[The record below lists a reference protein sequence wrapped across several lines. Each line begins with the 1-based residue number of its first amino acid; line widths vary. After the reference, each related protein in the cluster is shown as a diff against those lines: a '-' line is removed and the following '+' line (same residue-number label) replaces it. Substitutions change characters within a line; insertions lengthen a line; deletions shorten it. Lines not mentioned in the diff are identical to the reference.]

1 MMVPRGASGAPNS
14 PYIRLPERRLDRL
27 LGAVMMLTSL
37 APGLGD
43 GLLGA
48 SRTYL
53 K

>member
-27 LGAVMMLTSL
+27 LSL

-48 SRTYL
+48 SRAYL
-53 K
+53 R